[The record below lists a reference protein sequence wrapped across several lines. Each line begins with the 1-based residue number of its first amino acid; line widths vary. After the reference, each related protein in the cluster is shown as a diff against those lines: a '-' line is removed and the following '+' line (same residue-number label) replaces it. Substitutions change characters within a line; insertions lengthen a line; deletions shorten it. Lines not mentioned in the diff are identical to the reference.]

1 VFVGGF
7 WKSVRRGR
15 DFAVLG
21 LIYLVA
27 RALPLPALQRAGRNL
42 GLFCYRFVPVRRA
55 VVLSNLQ
62 AAFGDQL
69 DDAAIRHLARRFY
82 AHLGTTL
89 LEFCKLDRLTPAQ
102 FGDLVSFAGQEHLDA
117 LRAAGRGAIL
127 VSGHFGNWE
136 LLGAGLAAHGYPTRY
151 LVKSQR
157 NKLVDRLQNDIRQ
170 RAGVGIIRTDG
181 PTTDMVRA
189 LRRGEFLGLLA
200 DQDAGGAGL
209 FIDFLGR
216 PASVFRGAAHLAY
229 RLKCPILVGFVVRQA
244 DGRHQVIATEP
255 IHVDPAWDEE
265 TAIRELTRIHT
276 QRLEAMIR
284 MAPEQYFWV
293 HRRWKTRPPE
303 ATP

>member
-1 VFVGGF
+1 MLLGRF
-7 WKSVRRGR
+7 WTSARRAR

-21 LIYLVA
+21 LVYLVSRLLPL
-27 RALPLPALQRAGRNL
+27 RALPRAGRNL

-55 VVLSNLQ
+55 VVLENLR
-62 AAFGDQL
+62 AAFGDRL
-69 DDAAIRHLARRFY
+69 DEAGVRDLARRFY
-82 AHLGTTL
+82 AHLGITL
-89 LEFCKLDRLTPAQ
+89 LEFCTLDRRSPQQ
-102 FGDLVSFAGQEHLDA
+102 FAEFVSFAGREHLDA

-127 VSGHFGNWE
+127 VSGHYGNWE
-136 LLGAGLAAHGYPTRY
+136 LLGAALAANDYPTHY

-157 NKLVDRLQNDIRQ
+157 NKLVDRLQNDIRR

-189 LRRGEFLGLLA
+189 LRRGEFLGMLS

-209 FIDFLGR
+209 FVEFLGR
-216 PASVFRGAAHLAY
+216 QASVFRGAAHLAV
-229 RLKCPILVGFVVRQA
+229 RMKCPILVGFVVRQP

-255 IHVDPAWDEE
+255 VYPDPAWDEE
-265 TAIRELTRIHT
+265 TAVRELTRIHT
-276 QRLEAMIR
+276 QRLESMIR
-284 MAPEQYFWV
+284 TTPEQYFWV